1 VSLPALIASDSIGK
15 GYISVHPNKTETE
28 GEGRWAIKYR
38 NKVQIAHGK
47 NGWFS
52 RVINIGT
59 ADDLERAMQTA
70 DKYAERTMGRD
81 LYSKISRYAEWRS
94 RPASPRALTVVLRMK
109 GIKEEGDVR
118 EIEIMGKTVKIDRLK
133 AGEVAAYL

>member
-1 VSLPALIASDSIGK
+1 VIPSDSIGK
-15 GYISVHPNKTETE
+15 GYISVDPNETE

-38 NKVQIAHGK
+38 NKVKIAHGK

-81 LYSKISRYAEWRS
+81 LYSKISRYADWRR

-109 GIKEEGDVR
+109 GIKDEDR
-118 EIEIMGKTVKIDRLK
+118 TRDIEIMGKLVNIDRLK